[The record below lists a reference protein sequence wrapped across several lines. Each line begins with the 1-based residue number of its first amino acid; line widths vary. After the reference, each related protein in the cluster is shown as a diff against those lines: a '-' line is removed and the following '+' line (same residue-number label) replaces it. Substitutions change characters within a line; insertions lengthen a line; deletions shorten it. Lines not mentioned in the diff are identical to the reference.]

1 MGKTTEEVTLL
12 NTQKGAGSMA
22 RNPKQDANLKRL
34 SPTEARERGR
44 KGGIASGKSRKN
56 IKTFKQALADDLTEE
71 EIETMLSAQKKLAKK
86 GNLNSLEFL
95 MKMLG
100 QHPDQEQT
108 TDNSIQITINGGDDY
123 TG

>member
-34 SPTEARERGR
+34 SSTEARERGR
-44 KGGIASGKSRKN
+44 KGGIASGKARQN
-56 IKTFKQALADDLTEE
+56 IKTFKQALADNLTEE
-71 EIETMLSAQKKLAKK
+71 EIEIMLSAQKKLAKK

-95 MKMLG
+95 MKVLG

>member
-1 MGKTTEEVTLL
+1 MARSTKNSTNLRPPTTE
-12 NTQKGAGSMA
+12 
-22 RNPKQDANLKRL
+22 
-34 SPTEARERGR
+34 EARERGR
-44 KGGIASGKSRKN
+44 KGGLASAKARQN
-56 IKTFKQALADDLTEE
+56 IKSFKQALVDDLTEE
-71 EIETMLSAQKKLAKK
+71 EIETMLAAQKKLAAK

-123 TG
+123 KG

>member
-1 MGKTTEEVTLL
+1 
-12 NTQKGAGSMA
+12 MA

-44 KGGIASGKSRKN
+44 KGGIASGKARQN

-71 EIETMLSAQKKLAKK
+71 EIEVMLAAQKKLAKK
-86 GNLNSLEFL
+86 GSLNSLEFL
-95 MKMLG
+95 MKVLG
-100 QHPDQEQT
+100 QHPDQEQA

>member
-1 MGKTTEEVTLL
+1 
-12 NTQKGAGSMA
+12 MA
-22 RNPKQDANLKRL
+22 RNPKQDANLKR
-34 SPTEARERGR
+34 PTATEARERGR
-44 KGGIASGKSRKN
+44 KGGIASGKSRQN

-71 EIETMLSAQKKLAKK
+71 EIETMLSAQKKLAKR

-123 TG
+123 KV